1 MNVADPIKRIVI
13 VGGGTTGWM
22 AAASLSRYVQDKD
35 MTLTLIESP
44 DINTVGGAKQ
54 PFQILS
60 ILTVI

>member
-35 MTLTLIESP
+35 MTLTLIKSP
-44 DINTVGGAKQ
+44 DINTVGVG
-54 PFQILS
+54 
-60 ILTVI
+60 